1 VSAVSDMMNSTVQV
15 LINALTAFLAA
26 FLTYIVATRMERHK
40 ESRSRQA
47 IAIVLQAE
55 LIRIHRKIKEHGNH
69 LTAYAGRFAK
79 EINAVEAMKYVPINM
94 DDDFIVYR
102 SCIKEI
108 GLFELE
114 AAYSTV
120 YCYGN
125 MSDLLKLQDRFLRD
139 LPELANSSLIGS
151 RAAEISAHEVALA
164 RQIERVVPFLAS
176 QSKALPF
183 SQT

>member
-1 VSAVSDMMNSTVQV
+1 MSPAV
-15 LINALTAFLAA
+15 LILSNITTSLLAA
-26 FLTYIVATRMERHK
+26 FLTYRVATRMERHK
-40 ESRSRQA
+40 ESRSRNA

-125 MSDLLKLQDRFLRD
+125 MSDLLKLQASFLRD

-151 RAAEISAHEVALA
+151 RAAEIRVHEVALA